1 MTIWQHDIYL
11 SFINLLLQL
20 ESLLIYCLI
29 YFHNILLHWLK
40 ITLRLQAEIIPLCEV
55 KLIKKLTELLSS
67 VEPVETTLKDAM
79 RKAKA
84 KLQREWS
91 NFKEGY
97 V

>member
-1 MTIWQHDIYL
+1 M
-11 SFINLLLQL
+11 
-20 ESLLIYCLI
+20 E
-29 YFHNILLHWLK
+29 
-40 ITLRLQAEIIPLCEV
+40 ITPLCEV
-55 KLIKKLTELLSS
+55 KLIKKLTELLNS